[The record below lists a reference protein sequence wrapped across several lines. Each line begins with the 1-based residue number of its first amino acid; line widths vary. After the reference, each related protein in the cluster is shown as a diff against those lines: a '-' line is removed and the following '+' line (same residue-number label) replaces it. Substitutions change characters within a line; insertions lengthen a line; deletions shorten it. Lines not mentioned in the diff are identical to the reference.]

1 MKTHL
6 LTIGLLCAFSIG
18 FSNPLDFKPI
28 EAQTKSINIQIN
40 PKLELFHIM
49 AYLGSSNHLNNFLF
63 QYKSEI
69 NSYFEPF
76 RNHNAV
82 LFVNKVLQNY
92 HAHLIINGV
101 FVNNNFTKD
110 SSSVHFLDVNEF
122 GLEDS
127 YSNKVLILDSLSKT
141 IDSFAEATYFNK
153 FIESHKSYYEQK
165 IAEVKDAISN
175 VDIKRDNEAFW
186 GFRKDNYQIVI
197 CLLEQDI
204 HSYWYNHENRSYS
217 VFFLSPK
224 FIVDND
230 AKFGNANQSNL
241 KEGRMSAQDYIFY
254 GAGHEFGHSF
264 LNPIVDNYKGDVDR
278 IDFKISSSDQ
288 SKVTF
293 LCESMLRSLTA
304 YHMIEN
310 NYAEIAQMVLQIEKQ
325 QGYIYND
332 LILELIKDYSANR
345 AIYKNFNDY
354 MPILIAKLNQQI
366 K

>member
-1 MKTHL
+1 MKTFL
-6 LTIGLLCAFSIG
+6 LTIGLLIAFLIG
-18 FSNPLDFKPI
+18 SSNPLEFEPI
-28 EAQTKSINIQIN
+28 EAQAKGINILIN

-49 AYLGSSNHLNNFLF
+49 AYLGSSNHLNTFTF

-76 RNHNAV
+76 RNQNEVH
-82 LFVNKVLQNY
+82 LVNKVLQNY
-92 HAHLIINGV
+92 HAHLIINGL
-101 FVNNNFTKD
+101 FVNSNFTKD
-110 SSSVHFLDVNEF
+110 SASVHFFNVNDF

-127 YSNKVLILDSLSKT
+127 YSNKVLILDSLSKA
-141 IDSFAEATYFNK
+141 IDSFAKATNFNK
-153 FIESHKSYYEQK
+153 FMESHKSYYKQK

-175 VDIKRDNEAFW
+175 VDIKKYNEAFW
-186 GFRKDNYQIVI
+186 GSQKNKYQIVI

-204 HSYWYNHENRSYS
+204 HSYWFNYENGSCS

-264 LNPIVDNYKGDVDR
+264 LNPIVDKYKGDVDR
-278 IDFKISSSDQ
+278 MNFKISTSDP

-293 LCESMLRSLTA
+293 LCESMLRSMTA
-304 YHMIEN
+304 YNMIEN
-310 NYAEIAQMVLQIEKQ
+310 NYAETAQMVLQIEQ
-325 QGYIYND
+325 QEGYIYND
-332 LILELIKDYSANR
+332 LILELIKDYSVNR
-345 AIYKNFNDY
+345 AIYENFNDY
-354 MPILIAKLNQQI
+354 MPIVITKLNQQT